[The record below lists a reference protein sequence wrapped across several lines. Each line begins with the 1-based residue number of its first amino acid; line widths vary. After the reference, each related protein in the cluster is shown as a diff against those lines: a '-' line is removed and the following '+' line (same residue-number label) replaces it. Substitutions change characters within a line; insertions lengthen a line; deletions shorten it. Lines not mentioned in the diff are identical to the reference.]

1 MTGTCGRPRPQSSS
15 SGNSSSPKFFAHFTC
30 NGTGREGRIEEI
42 LLQNTLILLSI
53 IRVKGIPLIQQ
64 QQDIG
69 DFHWE
74 KPNPQAI
81 DLKVNLIYKGTSV
94 AKPVTL
100 MRSWNRPE
108 TFPIARKTSFSNGDI
123 AATNETDRCNL
134 MLPAR
139 LCH

>member
-1 MTGTCGRPRPQSSS
+1 MVSE
-15 SGNSSSPKFFAHFTC
+15 FFAHFTC

-81 DLKVNLIYKGTSV
+81 DLK
-94 AKPVTL
+94 
-100 MRSWNRPE
+100 
-108 TFPIARKTSFSNGDI
+108 IARKTSFSNGDI